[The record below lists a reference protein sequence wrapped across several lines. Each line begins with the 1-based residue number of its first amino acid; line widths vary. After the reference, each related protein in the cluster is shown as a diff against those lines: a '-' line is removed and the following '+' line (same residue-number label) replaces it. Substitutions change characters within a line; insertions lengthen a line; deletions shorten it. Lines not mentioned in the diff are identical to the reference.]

1 MPRLSTE
8 FTGCSRPT
16 NFNKEP
22 NSETL
27 PTRKQEGNWGGARE
41 ALTSA
46 APGDGGVGPRDS
58 FPLKMS
64 GRLRPRATSCGH
76 RAWNVGP
83 EGLTFSWKGRWPQG
97 RALS

>member
-46 APGDGGVGPRDS
+46 APGDGGVGPRQLPTEDV
-58 FPLKMS
+58 
-64 GRLRPRATSCGH
+64 RPTQA
-76 RAWNVGP
+76 
-83 EGLTFSWKGRWPQG
+83 KGDELWPQG
-97 RALS
+97 LECWP